1 MEARQTARFCILA
14 KNARMI
20 ARRAQVL
27 RSRKKRAISGSQMVW
42 GIRKGG
48 LIGRLL
54 FSTLYF

>member
-1 MEARQTARFCILA
+1 
-14 KNARMI
+14 MI

-27 RSRKKRAISGSQMVW
+27 RSRKSARSQDDNCL
-42 GIRKGG
+42 GNKKGG